1 MITGWVDANHE
12 LMARVTIQDT
22 SGQDH
27 EIEALIDT
35 GFTGAL
41 TLPASTIAA
50 LGLTRHSTG
59 SAVTATGAI
68 VHFDLYPVTIIWDGV
83 ARYIFAQEI
92 NSSPL
97 LRLRMLIGH
106 DLRARV
112 EPGGRV
118 ELEAIP

>member
-1 MITGWVDANHE
+1 MILGWVDANHE
-12 LMARVTIQDT
+12 LMVRVTIQDT

-27 EIEALIDT
+27 QLEALIDT

-41 TLPASTIAA
+41 TLPPATIVT

-59 SAVTATGAI
+59 SAVTATGAV
-68 VHFDLYPVTIIWDGV
+68 VHYDLYPVTIIWDGI

-97 LRLRMLIGH
+97 LGLRMLIGY

>member
-1 MITGWVDANHE
+1 
-12 LMARVTIQDT
+12 MAQVR
-22 SGQDH
+22 SR
-27 EIEALIDT
+27 
-35 GFTGAL
+35 
-41 TLPASTIAA
+41 STC
-50 LGLTRHSTG
+50 SD
-59 SAVTATGAI
+59 AVTATGTI

-97 LRLRMLIGH
+97 LGLRMLIGY

-112 EPGGRV
+112 EPGGKV